1 MGRTVLSSVLVGPA
15 RRLIT
20 AWCISRHASAPP
32 TTHTTLTSRG
42 GAASISCISVY
53 HVTPHTSHRQ
63 QRTRHSLLLL
73 PMPASPHRTAAFERS
88 SAGTLNAASGS
99 CGAKQ
104 RAQPPNKRRP
114 KRRPSRSTRAPSPW
128 SRWPKRGVDWA
139 GVPTRR
145 AASQEAESWSSS
157 AVAATRSGRTT
168 PTALGAAVGTHPS
181 PEAASGTRAAAV
193 GCWAADG
200 VEGGLRRAG
209 AEAPGLAMVLGAG
222 AGVAA
227 APRRGCRG
235 GSSGRGGA
243 LRVRGVEPKAGL
255 ANSSRA
261 LAGHGVGV
269 CSGSWDQSVAQDVD
283 SAHPDSPQQLPAR

>member
-128 SRWPKRGVDWA
+128 SSWRPNEASFGLGCPGEPSGACRGLLPSCHGRAVVEDLLGRPRTGRA
-139 GVPTRR
+139 GRHGTESSRVESRRARRRGAVQVVPT
-145 AASQEAESWSSS
+145 SLIQLL
-157 AVAATRSGRTT
+157 T
-168 PTALGAAVGTHPS
+168 PAVG
-181 PEAASGTRAAAV
+181 AV
-193 GCWAADG
+193 HQ
-200 VEGGLRRAG
+200 
-209 AEAPGLAMVLGAG
+209 
-222 AGVAA
+222 
-227 APRRGCRG
+227 PR
-235 GSSGRGGA
+235 
-243 LRVRGVEPKAGL
+243 
-255 ANSSRA
+255 
-261 LAGHGVGV
+261 
-269 CSGSWDQSVAQDVD
+269 
-283 SAHPDSPQQLPAR
+283 